1 MGTPERD
8 PGRRVAAVRYRA
20 GDVSP
25 ELVASGHG
33 RVADAILQAAAEAGI
48 PVREDPALVQAL
60 ATLELGQHVP
70 AELYAAVAEALV
82 WAYRLTGRRPPA

>member
-1 MGTPERD
+1 MATPDRD
-8 PGRRVAAVRYRA
+8 RGRRAAAVRYR
-20 GDVSP
+20 GGEGSP
-25 ELVASGHG
+25 ELVASGRGH
-33 RVADAILQAAAEAGI
+33 VADAILHAAADAGV

-82 WAYRLTGRRPPA
+82 WAYRLTGRRPPS

>member
-1 MGTPERD
+1 MATPDRD
-8 PGRRVAAVRYRA
+8 RGRRVAAVCYR
-20 GDVSP
+20 GGEVSP
-25 ELVASGHG
+25 ELVASGRGH
-33 RVADAILQAAAEAGI
+33 VADAILHAAADAGV

-82 WAYRLTGRRPPA
+82 WAYRLTGRRPPS

>member
-1 MGTPERD
+1 MATPERK
-8 PGRRVAAVRYRA
+8 PGRRAAAVRYRS

-25 ELVASGHG
+25 ELIASGHG
-33 RVADAILQAAAEAGI
+33 HVADAILQAAADGGI

-60 ATLELGQHVP
+60 ATLELGRHVP

-82 WAYRLTGRRPPA
+82 WAYRLTGRRPPG